1 MGYFNQYVRAESLEE
16 AYGLYQKKNNFVLGG
31 MLWLKMRK
39 RPFGTAIDL
48 SDLGLDQIEEDEKE
62 FRIGAYVSLRELET
76 NEALN
81 TYTKGAFAESVKH
94 IVGVQF
100 RNVATVGGSLWGRYG
115 FSDVMTI
122 FRAMGAKVQL
132 HHAGILDLDE
142 FVKMP
147 RKTRDILVSVIVPK
161 KVKAV
166 VYLSQRNQSTDFP
179 VLTCA
184 VAKREEGYVAAV
196 GATPHL
202 AENVWDK
209 EGILTEINEESIEKF
224 AAKVAEQIRFGSNMR
239 AGAAYRRIVCQV
251 LVKRA
256 LHTIVAENNGEEME
270 VTITLNGKKITDSVD
285 ADMVLL
291 DFCRKHKCF
300 SVKRGCE
307 TGNCGLCSVLL
318 DGKPVLSCSVPIGR
332 ASGRKVDT
340 LEGLQEEAKKFSDF
354 FAVQGA
360 DQCGFCNP
368 GYIVNIVALLRENP
382 DPTDE
387 EILEY
392 LSGNL
397 CRCTGYQ
404 SQLRSLRNY
413 LNSKKEAAPLDL
425 EAEVYGADIGRE
437 WKHE

>member
-1 MGYFNQYVRAESLEE
+1 MENINVQVYSLVSEPISPIEKLKTIAKLGFAGAEFTADFTEVPVE
-16 AYGLYQKKNNFVLGG
+16 KMKKVLAENN
-31 MLWLKMRK
+31 LKVDS
-39 RPFGTAIDL
+39 AHV
-48 SDLGLDQIEEDEKE
+48 GLDQIEEDEKE

-256 LHTIVAENNGEEME
+256 LHTIVAENNGEEE
-270 VTITLNGKKITDSVD
+270 
-285 ADMVLL
+285 
-291 DFCRKHKCF
+291 KC
-300 SVKRGCE
+300 
-307 TGNCGLCSVLL
+307 
-318 DGKPVLSCSVPIGR
+318 
-332 ASGRKVDT
+332 
-340 LEGLQEEAKKFSDF
+340 
-354 FAVQGA
+354 
-360 DQCGFCNP
+360 
-368 GYIVNIVALLRENP
+368 
-382 DPTDE
+382 
-387 EILEY
+387 
-392 LSGNL
+392 
-397 CRCTGYQ
+397 
-404 SQLRSLRNY
+404 
-413 LNSKKEAAPLDL
+413 
-425 EAEVYGADIGRE
+425 
-437 WKHE
+437 

>member
-147 RKTRDILVSVIVPK
+147 RKTRDILVSEKGKSSRVFK
-161 KVKAV
+161 SEK
-166 VYLSQRNQSTDFP
+166 P
-179 VLTCA
+179 VH
-184 VAKREEGYVAAV
+184 RFS
-196 GATPHL
+196 GADLCGGKT
-202 AENVWDK
+202 
-209 EGILTEINEESIEKF
+209 G
-224 AAKVAEQIRFGSNMR
+224 
-239 AGAAYRRIVCQV
+239 RRICRSSRSYTASCG
-251 LVKRA
+251 KR
-256 LHTIVAENNGEEME
+256 LG
-270 VTITLNGKKITDSVD
+270 
-285 ADMVLL
+285 
-291 DFCRKHKCF
+291 
-300 SVKRGCE
+300 
-307 TGNCGLCSVLL
+307 
-318 DGKPVLSCSVPIGR
+318 
-332 ASGRKVDT
+332 
-340 LEGLQEEAKKFSDF
+340 
-354 FAVQGA
+354 
-360 DQCGFCNP
+360 
-368 GYIVNIVALLRENP
+368 
-382 DPTDE
+382 
-387 EILEY
+387 
-392 LSGNL
+392 
-397 CRCTGYQ
+397 
-404 SQLRSLRNY
+404 
-413 LNSKKEAAPLDL
+413 
-425 EAEVYGADIGRE
+425 
-437 WKHE
+437 

>member
-179 VLTCA
+179 VLT
-184 VAKREEGYVAAV
+184 

-256 LHTIVAENNGEEME
+256 LHTIVAENNGEEE
-270 VTITLNGKKITDSVD
+270 
-285 ADMVLL
+285 
-291 DFCRKHKCF
+291 KC
-300 SVKRGCE
+300 
-307 TGNCGLCSVLL
+307 
-318 DGKPVLSCSVPIGR
+318 
-332 ASGRKVDT
+332 
-340 LEGLQEEAKKFSDF
+340 
-354 FAVQGA
+354 
-360 DQCGFCNP
+360 
-368 GYIVNIVALLRENP
+368 
-382 DPTDE
+382 
-387 EILEY
+387 
-392 LSGNL
+392 
-397 CRCTGYQ
+397 
-404 SQLRSLRNY
+404 
-413 LNSKKEAAPLDL
+413 
-425 EAEVYGADIGRE
+425 
-437 WKHE
+437 

>member
-48 SDLGLDQIEEDEKE
+48 SDLGLNQIEEDEKE

-147 RKTRDILVSVIVPK
+147 RKARDILVSVIVPK

-196 GATPHL
+196 GATPVSYTHL
-202 AENVWDK
+202 T
-209 EGILTEINEESIEKF
+209 LP
-224 AAKVAEQIRFGSNMR
+224 
-239 AGAAYRRIVCQV
+239 
-251 LVKRA
+251 
-256 LHTIVAENNGEEME
+256 TIY
-270 VTITLNGKKITDSVD
+270 SV
-285 ADMVLL
+285 
-291 DFCRKHKCF
+291 
-300 SVKRGCE
+300 
-307 TGNCGLCSVLL
+307 
-318 DGKPVLSCSVPIGR
+318 
-332 ASGRKVDT
+332 
-340 LEGLQEEAKKFSDF
+340 
-354 FAVQGA
+354 
-360 DQCGFCNP
+360 
-368 GYIVNIVALLRENP
+368 
-382 DPTDE
+382 
-387 EILEY
+387 
-392 LSGNL
+392 
-397 CRCTGYQ
+397 
-404 SQLRSLRNY
+404 
-413 LNSKKEAAPLDL
+413 
-425 EAEVYGADIGRE
+425 
-437 WKHE
+437 